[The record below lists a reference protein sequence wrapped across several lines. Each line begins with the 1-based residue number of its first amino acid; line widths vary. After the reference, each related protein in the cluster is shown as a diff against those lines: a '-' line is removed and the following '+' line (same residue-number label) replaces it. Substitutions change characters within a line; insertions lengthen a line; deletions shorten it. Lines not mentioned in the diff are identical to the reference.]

1 MAHPSLR
8 GLYLLLDSAV
18 CPSRTLVDVLK
29 EAADHGVR
37 LFQYRDKQASMREAY
52 RMGIELR
59 RASADAGALLI
70 VNDRCDLALAVDADG
85 VHVGQTDLPL
95 ADARLLMGPEKILG
109 VSTHTPAQATAALAE
124 HPDYVAY
131 GPIFATSTKPDHEAV
146 MGTDELRQI
155 RQRVTVPLFAIGGIA
170 AGHLSEILETGT
182 DGVAVC
188 SAVLQASDI
197 GRAVDAFMKRFLK
210 SDLPRR

>member
-1 MAHPSLR
+1 MAGIRPVLPRWRALDDNGAPLPGAKLWTYVTETSTPKATYSDV
-8 GLYLLLDSAV
+8 GLTVPNDN
-18 CPSRTLVDVLK
+18 P
-29 EAADHGVR
+29 
-37 LFQYRDKQASMREAY
+37 
-52 RMGIELR
+52 IE
-59 RASADAGALLI
+59 ADAGGLLI

-95 ADARLLMGPEKILG
+95 ADARLLMGSEKILG
-109 VSTHTPAQATAALAE
+109 VSTHTPAQATAALAD

-131 GPIFATSTKPDHEAV
+131 GPIFATPTKPDHEPV
-146 MGTDELRQI
+146 VGIDELRQM

-188 SAVLQASDI
+188 SAVLQASNI
-197 GRAVDAFMKRFLK
+197 GLAVDAFMKRFLK